1 MQKLIDKMQFPGIL
15 SANCGQDCGIPR
27 GIVKHSFGNQIYIQ
41 CKIPLNA
48 QQPFYR
54 ISKKTKEGENQNIS
68 KELFLV
74 AEKEKFTS

>member
-1 MQKLIDKMQFPGIL
+1 MQKLIDKMQIPSIF
-15 SANCGQDCGIPR
+15 STNCGQDCGIPR

-48 QQPFYR
+48 QHPFYS
-54 ISKKTKEGENQNIS
+54 ICEKTKEGENQNIS